1 MAMQALLRRS
11 LPSPHLPSHHRAA
24 QPPVLA
30 AGAVSLRST
39 WRRLSLFAG
48 ATLAL
53 LLAAAPTPAEAQAAP
68 AAKPAAAAKPAQTG
82 KPPAKKYTPRG
93 RGKEYHGEAAP
104 KDLVPGSKV
113 ILALLELGSNRM
125 AIGKL
130 PEAIQAFTE
139 AVQRF
144 PLEPDPYYM
153 RGSCYQRMGR
163 LQEAEMDYRE
173 GISRD
178 PKSSKPETPK
188 ARAELG
194 RVLIE
199 RAQHAAA
206 IEMLDPLARERSTMF
221 EAHYNL
227 GVAHEALKHWT
238 EAIAAFT
245 AATKL
250 KPIDPKSRYSQAD
263 AYYHLGDVLRKAG
276 RLDEAEAPT
285 REAVQLSPDRPH
297 THFNLGSLLTMRKK
311 YDEAIGELTAAVQL
325 VEPIMASGT
334 DEEKDEAKY
343 MLFQSHFR
351 LGVIYLNR
359 DRLPEAASEF
369 EKAKGVDA
377 TPEVLTY
384 LGQTRVKQG
393 DVPRAEA
400 EFRAALAK
408 SPQQH
413 AIRLHL
419 ATLLVNNR
427 RCPEGLRELALVPA
441 EPAYTETIN
450 RIKGVCE
457 YQRQMDARGGK

>member
-1 MAMQALLRRS
+1 MAMQAPLRPT
-11 LPSPHLPSHHRAA
+11 LPSSHLPLSCTVAPTSERALTGELGS
-24 QPPVLA
+24 P
-30 AGAVSLRST
+30 RST
-39 WRRLSLFAG
+39 WRRLSIIAG
-48 ATLAL
+48 AAL
-53 LLAAAPTPAEAQAAP
+53 TSLVLAAPAVVEAQAPP
-68 AAKPAAAAKPAQTG
+68 AAKPAAGAAKPG
-82 KPPAKKYTPRG
+82 PKKYTPRG
-93 RGKEYHGEAAP
+93 RGKEYHGEATP

-125 AIGKL
+125 AMGKM

-153 RGSCYQRMGR
+153 RGSCYQKMGR
-163 LQEAEMDYRE
+163 LQEAEMDLRE

-199 RAQHAAA
+199 RGQHAAA
-206 IEMLDPLARERSTMF
+206 IEMLDPLTRERSTMF
-221 EAHYNL
+221 EAQYNL
-227 GVAHEALKHWT
+227 GVAHEALKHWP
-238 EAIAAFT
+238 EAITAFS

-263 AYYHLGDVLRKAG
+263 AYYHLGDTLRKAG

-334 DEEKDEAKY
+334 AEEKDEAKY

-359 DRLPEAASEF
+359 ERLPDAASEF
-369 EKAKGVDA
+369 EKAKAVDP

-419 ATLLVNNR
+419 ATLLVNAK
-427 RCPEGLRELALVPA
+427 RCPEGLSELTSIPND
-441 EPAYTETIN
+441 PAYAETIN

>member
-1 MAMQALLRRS
+1 MAMQAPLRPT
-11 LPSPHLPSHHRAA
+11 LPSSHLPLSCTVTPASGRALTGELGG
-24 QPPVLA
+24 P
-30 AGAVSLRST
+30 RST
-39 WRRLSLFAG
+39 WRRLAIIAG
-48 ATLAL
+48 AAL
-53 LLAAAPTPAEAQAAP
+53 TSLVLAAPAVVEAQAPP
-68 AAKPAAAAKPAQTG
+68 AAKPAAGAAKPG
-82 KPPAKKYTPRG
+82 PKKYTPRG
-93 RGKEYHGEAAP
+93 RGKEYHGEATP

-125 AIGKL
+125 AMGKM

-153 RGSCYQRMGR
+153 RGSCYQKMGR
-163 LQEAEMDYRE
+163 LQEAEMDLRE

-199 RAQHAAA
+199 RGQHAAA

-221 EAHYNL
+221 EAQYNL
-227 GVAHEALKHWT
+227 GVAHEALKHWP
-238 EAIAAFT
+238 EAITAFS

-334 DEEKDEAKY
+334 AEEKDEAKY

-359 DRLPEAASEF
+359 ERLPDAASEF
-369 EKAKGVDA
+369 EKAKAVDP

-419 ATLLVNNR
+419 ATLLVNAK
-427 RCPEGLRELALVPA
+427 RCPEGLSELASVPND
-441 EPAYTETIN
+441 PAYAETIN

>member
-1 MAMQALLRRS
+1 MSVRLARVFGGAALS
-11 LPSPHLPSHHRAA
+11 
-24 QPPVLA
+24 
-30 AGAVSLRST
+30 
-39 WRRLSLFAG
+39 
-48 ATLAL
+48 L
-53 LLAAAPTPAEAQAAP
+53 LLATASGDATAQGAPAAAGKPA
-68 AAKPAAAAKPAQTG
+68 AAKPAAGKTG
-82 KPPAKKYTPRG
+82 GKKTYKG

-104 KDLVPGSKV
+104 KDIVPGSKV
-113 ILALLELGSNRM
+113 IMALLELGSNRM
-125 AIGKL
+125 ATGKMQ
-130 PEAIQAFTE
+130 EALQAFTD

-153 RGSCYQRMGR
+153 RATCYQKMGR
-163 LQEAEMDYRE
+163 LTEAEADFRE

-178 PKSSKPETPK
+178 PKSSKPETHK
-188 ARAELG
+188 ARAELS

-199 RAQHAAA
+199 RTQHAAA
-206 IEMLDPLARERSTMF
+206 IEVLDPLSREKPTMF
-221 EAHYNL
+221 EVQYNL
-227 GVAHEALKHWT
+227 GIAHEALRHWD

-245 AATKL
+245 NATKL
-250 KPIDPKSRYSQAD
+250 KPIDPKPRYTPAD
-263 AYYHLGDVLRKAG
+263 AYYHLGDTLRKAG

-285 REAVQLSPDRPH
+285 REAVQLAPDRPH

-325 VEPIMASGT
+325 VEPIMQSGT
-334 DEEKDEAKY
+334 EDEKVEAKY

-359 DRLPEAASEF
+359 DRLADAAGEF

-384 LGQTRVKQG
+384 LGQTRAKQG
-393 DVPRAEA
+393 DIARAEA

-419 ATLLVNNR
+419 STLLVNNK
-427 RCPEGLRELALVPA
+427 RCPEGLREAALVPN
-441 EPAYTETIN
+441 EPAYAETVN

-457 YQRQMDARGGK
+457 YQRQMEARGGK